1 MNGTVGYPPGSLG
14 GGFMKTLPYLR
25 HVDFCRCDVSRRRFL
40 GFTAGAVAG
49 VATSSLS
56 LPALASE
63 HHRDHQ
69 DCEDERVAAP
79 RPIPGGVTVGP
90 PAISPPPVLVHHFP
104 FVAAAIPFREPSEI
118 TDFKGLVT
126 SCRVTGKGTGT
137 DAAGTRTRLAYQVDN
152 GVMDGKF
159 VGLDGR
165 KHKGTFGFT

>member
-1 MNGTVGYPPGSLG
+1 
-14 GGFMKTLPYLR
+14 MKTINPDLG
-25 HVDFCRCDVSRRRFL
+25 HVDFCRCDLSRRRFI

-49 VATSSLS
+49 VATSSL
-56 LPALASE
+56 PAVAGERDCDHE
-63 HHRDHQ
+63 H
-69 DCEDERVAAP
+69 ERAAAP

-90 PAISPPPVLVHHFP
+90 PAISPPAVLIHHFP
-104 FVAAAIPFREPSEI
+104 FVAAILPFREPSQI

-152 GVMDGKF
+152 GVMEGKY

-165 KHKGTFGFT
+165 RHKSTFGFT

>member
-1 MNGTVGYPPGSLG
+1 
-14 GGFMKTLPYLR
+14 MKTLNPYLG
-25 HVDFCRCDVSRRRFL
+25 HVDFCQCNLSRRRFL
-40 GFTAGAVAG
+40 GFTSGAVAG
-49 VATSSLS
+49 VVTSSLS

-63 HHRDHQ
+63 RDRDHRD
-69 DCEDERVAAP
+69 EDECVAAAP

-90 PAISPPPVLVHHFP
+90 PAISSPAVLIHHFP
-104 FVAAAIPFREPSEI
+104 FVAATIPFREPSEI

-152 GVMDGKF
+152 GVMDGRF

-165 KHKGTFGFT
+165 RHKGTFGFT

>member
-1 MNGTVGYPPGSLG
+1 
-14 GGFMKTLPYLR
+14 MKTLNPYLG
-25 HVDFCRCDVSRRRFL
+25 HVDFCQCDLSRRRFL

-63 HHRDHQ
+63 HDCDH
-69 DCEDERVAAP
+69 EDERVAAP

-90 PAISPPPVLVHHFP
+90 PAISPPAVLIHHFP
-104 FVAAAIPFREPSEI
+104 FVAAIIPFREPSQI

-126 SCRVTGKGTGT
+126 SCRVTGRGTGT

-165 KHKGTFGFT
+165 RHKGTFGFT

>member
-1 MNGTVGYPPGSLG
+1 MGYPPGSLG
-14 GGFMKTLPYLR
+14 GGDMKSVNPNLR
-25 HVDFCRCDVSRRRFL
+25 HGDFCRCDVSRRRFL

-49 VATSSLS
+49 VATSSIP
-56 LPALASE
+56 LPALASK
-63 HHRDHQ
+63 HDRDHH
-69 DCEDERVAAP
+69 DCDDERVAAP

-104 FVAAAIPFREPSEI
+104 FVVAAIPFREPSEI

-126 SCRVTGKGTGT
+126 SCRVTGRGTGT
-137 DAAGTRTRLAYQVDN
+137 DAAGTRTSLAYQVDN